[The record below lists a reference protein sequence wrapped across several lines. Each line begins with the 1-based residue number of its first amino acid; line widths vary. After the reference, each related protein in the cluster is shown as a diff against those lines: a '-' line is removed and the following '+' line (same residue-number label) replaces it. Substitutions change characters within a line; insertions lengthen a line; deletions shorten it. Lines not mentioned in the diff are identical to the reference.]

1 MTGAVH
7 SEAATHPLN
16 RLTSEQVDAYHRNG
30 FYFPVVAISE
40 SDAAQCRAKLES
52 YEAEHES
59 IMRTVLRNKPHLVFT
74 WINEIIRDP
83 RIVDVVEDVLGPNIL
98 VWGSNFFIKD
108 AHDPAYVSWHQDS
121 TYWGLSHSDVM
132 TAWIALS
139 DVTVENGAM
148 RMLPGSH
155 LIDQLPHVDTFA
167 ENNLLTRGQE
177 AQVDVDESKAVDVP
191 LKPGEMSLHNVRM
204 VHGSNPNPTDSRRI
218 GLAIRYVPTYVS
230 QISGARDYATLV
242 RGEDTYHNFV
252 LEPSPK
258 VDFGADERAL
268 HAKISGESFRML
280 YKGTDHVLSGT
291 SDGPAPT

>member
-1 MTGAVH
+1 MGAVH
-7 SEAATHPLN
+7 SGTQTQPLK
-16 RLTSEQVDAYHRNG
+16 RLTPEQVDAYHRNG
-30 FYFPVVAISE
+30 YCFPITALPE
-40 SDAAQCRAKLES
+40 SDVAECRANLES

-59 IMRTVLRNKPHLVFT
+59 IMQTALRNKPHLVFT
-74 WINEIIRDP
+74 WVNEIIRDP
-83 RIVDVVEDVLGPNIL
+83 RIVDVVEDILGPNIL

-108 AHDPAYVSWHQDS
+108 PHDPAFISWHQDS
-121 TYWGLSHSDVM
+121 TYWGLSHPDVM

-167 ENNLLTRGQE
+167 DNNLLTRGQE
-177 AQVDVDESKAVDVP
+177 VQIDVDESKAVDIP
-191 LKPGEMSLHNVRM
+191 LKPGDMSLHHVRI
-204 VHGSNPNPTDSRRI
+204 VHGSNPNPTETRRI

-242 RGEDTYHNFV
+242 RGEDTYHNFQ

-258 VDFGADERAL
+258 VDSGADEMAL
-268 HAKISGESFRML
+268 HAKISEESFRML
-280 YKGTDHVLSGT
+280 YKGTDHVLGGNT
-291 SDGPAPT
+291 DGPAPT